1 MSEKKP
7 QNYKNHAKFIPVFH
21 YIALPLL
28 LINFLAA
35 LFRLTQNIN
44 FYALND
50 IGLAVALIIVAVFTR
65 LFALK
70 AQDRVIRLEEQL
82 RIQALLPDALKTD
95 AGRLTM
101 WQIVALRF
109 ASDEELA
116 ELTQDALDH
125 NTSPNALK
133 QAVKNWRPDYN
144 RV

>member
-7 QNYKNHAKFIPVFH
+7 QNYENHAKFIPVFH

-28 LINFLAA
+28 LVNFFGA
-35 LFRLTQNIN
+35 LFRVTQEIS
-44 FYALND
+44 FYSLND
-50 IGLAVALIIVAVFTR
+50 VGLAIALIVVAVFTR

-70 AQDRVIRLEEQL
+70 AQDRVIRLEEQI
-82 RIQALLPDALKTD
+82 RMQTFVPDAVKVHV
-95 AGRLTM
+95 GRLTM
-101 WQIVALRF
+101 GQIVALRF

-116 ELTQDALDH
+116 DLTQEALDQ

-133 QAVKNWRPDYN
+133 QAVKNWPPDYD

>member
-28 LINFLAA
+28 LVNFFGA
-35 LFRLTQNIN
+35 LFRVTQEIS
-44 FYALND
+44 FYTFNGV
-50 IGLAVALIIVAVFTR
+50 GLAISLIVVAVFTR

-70 AQDRVIRLEEQL
+70 AQDRVIRLEEQI
-82 RIQALLPDALKTD
+82 RMQTFLPDALKVHV
-95 AGRLTM
+95 GRLTM
-101 WQIVALRF
+101 GQIVALRF

-116 ELTQDALDH
+116 DLTQEALDQ

-133 QAVKNWRPDYN
+133 QAVKNWRPDYD

>member
-35 LFRLTQNIN
+35 LFRLTQDIN

-50 IGLAVALIIVAVFTR
+50 LGLAVALIIVAVFTR

-70 AQDRVIRLEEQL
+70 AQARVIRLEEQL

-101 WQIVALRF
+101 GQIVALRF

-133 QAVKNWRPDYN
+133 QAVKDWRPDYD

>member
-7 QNYKNHAKFIPVFH
+7 QNYKNHAKFVPVFH
-21 YIALPLL
+21 YIALPFL

-35 LFRLTQNIN
+35 LFRLTQDIN
-44 FYALND
+44 FHALND
-50 IGLAVALIIVAVFTR
+50 LGLAVAVIIVAVFTR

-82 RIQALLPDALKTD
+82 RMQELLPDALKMN
-95 AGRLTM
+95 AFRLTM
-101 WQIVALRF
+101 GQIVALRF

-133 QAVKNWRPDYN
+133 QAVKDWRPDYD

>member
-28 LINFLAA
+28 LVNFFGA
-35 LFRLTQNIN
+35 LFRVTQEVS

-50 IGLAVALIIVAVFTR
+50 VGLAISLIVVAVFTR

-70 AQDRVIRLEEQL
+70 AQDRVIRLEEQI
-82 RIQALLPDALKTD
+82 RMQTFLPDALKVHV
-95 AGRLTM
+95 GRLTM
-101 WQIVALRF
+101 GQIVALRF

-116 ELTQDALDH
+116 DLTQEALDQ

-133 QAVKNWRPDYN
+133 QAVKNWRPDYD

>member
-7 QNYKNHAKFIPVFH
+7 QNYKTHAKFIPVFH

-28 LINFLAA
+28 LVNFFGA
-35 LFRLTQNIN
+35 LFRVTQEIS
-44 FYALND
+44 FYTLND
-50 IGLAVALIIVAVFTR
+50 VGLAISLIVVAVFTR

-70 AQDRVIRLEEQL
+70 AQDRVIRLEEQI
-82 RIQALLPDALKTD
+82 RMQTFLPDALKVHV
-95 AGRLTM
+95 GRLTM
-101 WQIVALRF
+101 GQIVALRF

-116 ELTQDALDH
+116 DLTQEALDQ

-133 QAVKNWRPDYN
+133 QAVKNWRPDYD

>member
-7 QNYKNHAKFIPVFH
+7 QSYENHAKFIPVFH

-28 LINFLAA
+28 LVNFFGA
-35 LFRLTQNIN
+35 LFRVTQEIS
-44 FYALND
+44 FYTLND
-50 IGLAVALIIVAVFTR
+50 VGLAISLIVVAVFTR

-70 AQDRVIRLEEQL
+70 AQDRVIRLEEQI
-82 RIQALLPDALKTD
+82 RMQTFLPDALK
-95 AGRLTM
+95 AHVGRLTM
-101 WQIVALRF
+101 GQIVALRF

-116 ELTQDALDH
+116 DLTQEALDQ

-133 QAVKNWRPDYN
+133 QAVKNWRPDYD

>member
-35 LFRLTQNIN
+35 LFRLTQDIN

-50 IGLAVALIIVAVFTR
+50 LGLAVALIIVAVFTR
-65 LFALK
+65 FFALK

-82 RIQALLPDALKTD
+82 RMQELLPDALKMN
-95 AGRLTM
+95 AFRLTM
-101 WQIVALRF
+101 GQIVALRF

-133 QAVKNWRPDYN
+133 QAVKDWRPDYD

>member
-28 LINFLAA
+28 LVNFFGA
-35 LFRLTQNIN
+35 LFRVTQEIS
-44 FYALND
+44 FYTLND
-50 IGLAVALIIVAVFTR
+50 VGLAISLIVVAVFTR

-70 AQDRVIRLEEQL
+70 AQDRVIRLEEQI
-82 RIQALLPDALKTD
+82 RMQTFLPDALKVHV
-95 AGRLTM
+95 GRLTM
-101 WQIVALRF
+101 GQIVALRF

-116 ELTQDALDH
+116 DLTQEALDQ

-133 QAVKNWRPDYN
+133 QAVNHWRPDYN

>member
-28 LINFLAA
+28 LVNFFGA
-35 LFRLTQNIN
+35 LFRVTQEIS
-44 FYALND
+44 FYTLND
-50 IGLAVALIIVAVFTR
+50 VGLAISLIVVAVFTR

-70 AQDRVIRLEEQL
+70 AQDRVIRLEEQI
-82 RIQALLPDALKTD
+82 RMQTFLPDALKVHV
-95 AGRLTM
+95 GRLTM
-101 WQIVALRF
+101 GQIVALRF
-109 ASDEELA
+109 ASDEELVD
-116 ELTQDALDH
+116 LTQDALDQ

-133 QAVKNWRPDYN
+133 QAVKNWRPDYD

>member
-50 IGLAVALIIVAVFTR
+50 LGLAVALIIVAVFTR

-101 WQIVALRF
+101 GQIVALRF

-116 ELTQDALDH
+116 GLTQDALDH

>member
-50 IGLAVALIIVAVFTR
+50 LGLAVALIIVAVFTR

-101 WQIVALRF
+101 GQIVALRF

-133 QAVKNWRPDYN
+133 QAVKDWRPDYD

>member
-28 LINFLAA
+28 LVNFFGA
-35 LFRLTQNIN
+35 LFRVTHEIS
-44 FYALND
+44 FYTLNGV
-50 IGLAVALIIVAVFTR
+50 GLAISLIVVAVFTR

-70 AQDRVIRLEEQL
+70 AQDRVIRLEEQI
-82 RIQALLPDALKTD
+82 RMQTFLPDALKAQVD
-95 AGRLTM
+95 RLTM
-101 WQIVALRF
+101 GQIVALRF
-109 ASDEELA
+109 ASDEELVD
-116 ELTQDALDH
+116 LTQDALDQ

-133 QAVKNWRPDYN
+133 QAVKHWRPDYD

>member
-35 LFRLTQNIN
+35 LFRLTQDIN
-44 FYALND
+44 FYALNEL
-50 IGLAVALIIVAVFTR
+50 GLAVALIIVAVFTR

-82 RIQALLPDALKTD
+82 RIQALLPDALKAN

-101 WQIVALRF
+101 GQIVALRF

-116 ELTQDALDH
+116 ELTQVALDH
-125 NTSPNALK
+125 NTPPNALK
-133 QAVKNWRPDYN
+133 QAVKNWRPAYD

>member
-1 MSEKKP
+1 MLS
-7 QNYKNHAKFIPVFH
+7 
-21 YIALPLL
+21 
-28 LINFLAA
+28 
-35 LFRLTQNIN
+35 
-44 FYALND
+44 
-50 IGLAVALIIVAVFTR
+50 
-65 LFALK
+65 ALK
-70 AQDRVIRLEEQL
+70 NNYDTGIATGCSKR
-82 RIQALLPDALKTD
+82 D

-101 WQIVALRF
+101 EQIVALRF

>member
-50 IGLAVALIIVAVFTR
+50 LGLAVALIIVAVFTR

-82 RIQALLPDALKTD
+82 RIQALLPDALKTN

-101 WQIVALRF
+101 GQIVALRF

>member
-1 MSEKKP
+1 MSEKNP

-28 LINFLAA
+28 LVNFFGA
-35 LFRLTQNIN
+35 LFRVTQEIS
-44 FYALND
+44 FYTLND
-50 IGLAVALIIVAVFTR
+50 VGLAISLIVVAVFTR

-70 AQDRVIRLEEQL
+70 AQDRVIRLEEQI
-82 RIQALLPDALKTD
+82 RMQTFLPDALKVHV
-95 AGRLTM
+95 GRLTM
-101 WQIVALRF
+101 GQIVALRF

-116 ELTQDALDH
+116 DLTQEALDQ

-133 QAVKNWRPDYN
+133 QAVKNWRPDYD

>member
-35 LFRLTQNIN
+35 LFRLTQDIN

-50 IGLAVALIIVAVFTR
+50 LGLAGALIIVAVFTR

-101 WQIVALRF
+101 EQIVALRF

>member
-7 QNYKNHAKFIPVFH
+7 QNYENHAKFIPVFH

-28 LINFLAA
+28 LVNFFGA
-35 LFRLTQNIN
+35 LFRVTQEIS
-44 FYALND
+44 FYTFNGV
-50 IGLAVALIIVAVFTR
+50 GLAISLIVVAVFTR

-70 AQDRVIRLEEQL
+70 AQDRVIRLEEQI
-82 RIQALLPDALKTD
+82 RMQTFLPDALK
-95 AGRLTM
+95 AQVGRLTM
-101 WQIVALRF
+101 GQIVALRF

-116 ELTQDALDH
+116 DLTQEALGQ

-133 QAVKNWRPDYN
+133 QAVKTWRPDYN

>member
-35 LFRLTQNIN
+35 LFRLTQDIN

-50 IGLAVALIIVAVFTR
+50 LGLAVALIIVAVFTR

-82 RIQALLPDALKTD
+82 RIQALLPDALKTN

-101 WQIVALRF
+101 GQIVALRF

-116 ELTQDALDH
+116 GLTQDALDH

>member
-7 QNYKNHAKFIPVFH
+7 QNYKTHAKFIPVFH

-28 LINFLAA
+28 LVNFFGA
-35 LFRLTQNIN
+35 LFRVTQEIS
-44 FYALND
+44 FYTLND
-50 IGLAVALIIVAVFTR
+50 VGLAISLIVVAVFTR

-70 AQDRVIRLEEQL
+70 AQDRVIRLEEQI
-82 RIQALLPDALKTD
+82 RMQTFLPDALKVHV
-95 AGRLTM
+95 GRLTM
-101 WQIVALRF
+101 GQIVALRF

-116 ELTQDALDH
+116 DLTQEALDQ

-133 QAVKNWRPDYN
+133 QAVKHWRPDYN

>member
-35 LFRLTQNIN
+35 LFRLTQDIN

-50 IGLAVALIIVAVFTR
+50 LGLAVALIIVAVFTR

-101 WQIVALRF
+101 GQIVALRF